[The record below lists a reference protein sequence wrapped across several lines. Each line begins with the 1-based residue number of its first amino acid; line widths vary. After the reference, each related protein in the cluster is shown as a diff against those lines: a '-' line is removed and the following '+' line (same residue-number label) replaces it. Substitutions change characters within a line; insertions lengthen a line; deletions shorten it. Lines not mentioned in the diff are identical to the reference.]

1 MLERFTAR
9 ARRSIVLA
17 SEEARSRGHESA
29 HCGKVAEAA
38 DGRMVCAAAMVA
50 KAITARKITSRTI
63 NIANN
68 TTKRIRITP
77 ISLPSDSNG
86 RPSAYSSRSSH
97 PAKRSPAKWTL
108 RYGTILLPK
117 KFEATR

>member
-1 MLERFTAR
+1 MPVPSLIDRAVMRSQTIISAATA
-9 ARRSIVLA
+9 AKSIDAVLTPTSPA
-17 SEEARSRGHESA
+17 WYFL
-29 HCGKVAEAA
+29 
-38 DGRMVCAAAMVA
+38 
-50 KAITARKITSRTI
+50 RKITSRTI